1 MLSNGNSISFRN
13 NIHSKVTFNDHIR
26 MAWLLKVLD
35 GDTKRSVQSIG
46 TNGIFNTTALKTLKR
61 DSAGKFL
68 ILYLKLKNLL
78 DQPQIKDNGKIA
90 LRQYYH

>member
-1 MLSNGNSISFRN
+1 M
-13 NIHSKVTFNDHIR
+13 
-26 MAWLLKVLD
+26 
-35 GDTKRSVQSIG
+35 QSIG

-78 DQPQIKDNGKIA
+78 DQPQIKGNGKIA
-90 LRQYYH
+90 LRQYHH